1 MRLVRAI
8 LASVLFVSGAGVLGA
23 SSAQAQLYPDP
34 QGVCV
39 LTPADPNPSVNTQ
52 TEILLVLSDLN
63 GNPIAGV
70 FSSATLVSQPG
81 QGAVITLL
89 DSTGAS
95 LQQGT
100 QGIQREDAGVATAS
114 TGVNQSVV
122 VPVTFTT
129 DANGQA
135 TLVLAT
141 GDAAGL
147 IKIQTVCGELSA
159 NVNIP
164 VGQPP
169 GPPNTGTGF
178 DTSISTGSAALA
190 MGALAAAALGLTGLA
205 LKRRES
211 RS

>member
-1 MRLVRAI
+1 MRHVRAI
-8 LASVLFVSGAGVLGA
+8 LASVLLVSGAGALGA
-23 SSAQAQLYPDP
+23 SMAQAQLYPNP

-39 LTPADPNPSVNTQ
+39 LTPANPNPSVNGQ
-52 TEILLVLSDLN
+52 TEILLVLTDLN

-70 FSSATLVSQPG
+70 SSSATLVGQPG
-81 QGAVITLL
+81 E
-89 DSTGAS
+89 GAS
-95 LQQGT
+95 
-100 QGIQREDAGVATAS
+100 
-114 TGVNQSVV
+114 V
-122 VPVTFTT
+122 VPVSFTT

-141 GDAAGL
+141 GDAPGV

-164 VGQPP
+164 IGQPP

-178 DTSISTGSAALA
+178 ASTTSFGTTALA
-190 MGALAAAALGLTGLA
+190 MGALGAAGLGLTGVM
-205 LKRRES
+205 LKRRQS